1 MKALLQDLFKG
12 KRLSFKEAKQ
22 ALLDIGKG
30 NSNNSI
36 ISSFLT
42 VFMMRNISLQEL
54 EGFKEALLELCIKID
69 LSEYNAIDLCGTGGD
84 GLKTLNI
91 STTVAILLSS
101 VGIPIAKHGNRAA
114 SSLSGSSDIISEL
127 KIPNEKNSKKIIKRI
142 SNDKFVYLNAP
153 FFYPN
158 LSRVGE
164 VRKKIGIKTIFNY
177 MGPTLNP
184 LGAKFQILGTID
196 KGSAEIMS
204 KILSKIKNKKF
215 TIFFSEDG
223 LDEISI
229 FAPTNFYFKKEKS
242 ITKRKISHM
251 VYKKYLTSK
260 LNFKDIKGGLP
271 SYNANRLNELKK
283 MLQNAGLKF
292 VASYSGGNLIFKEI
306 LDDELDKIKKSILIA
321 KELGAEHFVIGGG
334 AKRFNGTNEDDYNR
348 LGESLNKIDSLCKK
362 NELQGH
368 YHPHL
373 STIVEG
379 ADEVKKIFELT
390 SINFCPDTAHL
401 FAAGA
406 DPNKLILE
414 LKDKISYIHLKGFQK
429 NPFKFTPLDEGDLDN
444 GKIIETLKKIN
455 FNGWITNELDSW
467 ADPFEGALR
476 NYKFV
481 EKYYKKN

>member
-1 MKALLQDLFKG
+1 MKYNIGDTVTKKNIKYVIKYLFHTDNITHQAIIIHQLNKLINDSDILLSLRNYIFK
-12 KRLSFKEAKQ
+12 
-22 ALLDIGKG
+22 
-30 NSNNSI
+30 NSNKIKQYPNS
-36 ISSFLT
+36 LDT
-42 VFMMRNISLQEL
+42 
-54 EGFKEALLELCIKID
+54 
-69 LSEYNAIDLCGTGGD
+69 CGTGGD

-127 KIPNEKNSKKIIKRI
+127 KIPNEKNWKKIIKRL

-164 VRKKIGIKTIFNY
+164 VRKKMGIKTIFNY

-271 SYNANRLNELKK
+271 SYNANRLIELFQGKK
-283 MLQNAGLKF
+283 D
-292 VASYSGGNLIFKEI
+292 SYRDITIINSIYAMQTIKPDYQFDNCFEI
-306 LDDELDKIKKSILIA
+306 LSNSLDNSIAFNHLNKIKK
-321 KELGAEHFVIGGG
+321 
-334 AKRFNGTNEDDYNR
+334 
-348 LGESLNKIDSLCKK
+348 
-362 NELQGH
+362 
-368 YHPHL
+368 
-373 STIVEG
+373 
-379 ADEVKKIFELT
+379 
-390 SINFCPDTAHL
+390 
-401 FAAGA
+401 
-406 DPNKLILE
+406 
-414 LKDKISYIHLKGFQK
+414 
-429 NPFKFTPLDEGDLDN
+429 
-444 GKIIETLKKIN
+444 
-455 FNGWITNELDSW
+455 
-467 ADPFEGALR
+467 
-476 NYKFV
+476 
-481 EKYYKKN
+481 

>member
-1 MKALLQDLFKG
+1 MKYNIGDTVTKKNIKYVIKYLFHTDNITHQAIIIHQLNKLINDSDILLSLRNYIFK
-12 KRLSFKEAKQ
+12 
-22 ALLDIGKG
+22 
-30 NSNNSI
+30 NSNKIKQYPNS
-36 ISSFLT
+36 LDT
-42 VFMMRNISLQEL
+42 
-54 EGFKEALLELCIKID
+54 
-69 LSEYNAIDLCGTGGD
+69 CGTGGD

-142 SNDKFVYLNAP
+142 LSDKFVYLNAP

-229 FAPTNFYFKKEKS
+229 FAPTNFYFKKEES

-271 SYNANRLNELKK
+271 SYNANRLIELFQGKK
-283 MLQNAGLKF
+283 D
-292 VASYSGGNLIFKEI
+292 SYRDITIINSIYAMQTIKPDYQFDNCFEI
-306 LDDELDKIKKSILIA
+306 LSNSLDNSIALNHLNKIKK
-321 KELGAEHFVIGGG
+321 
-334 AKRFNGTNEDDYNR
+334 
-348 LGESLNKIDSLCKK
+348 
-362 NELQGH
+362 
-368 YHPHL
+368 
-373 STIVEG
+373 
-379 ADEVKKIFELT
+379 
-390 SINFCPDTAHL
+390 
-401 FAAGA
+401 
-406 DPNKLILE
+406 
-414 LKDKISYIHLKGFQK
+414 
-429 NPFKFTPLDEGDLDN
+429 
-444 GKIIETLKKIN
+444 
-455 FNGWITNELDSW
+455 
-467 ADPFEGALR
+467 
-476 NYKFV
+476 
-481 EKYYKKN
+481 

>member
-1 MKALLQDLFKG
+1 MKYNIGDTVTKKNIKYVIKYLFLTDNITHQAIIIHQLNKLINDSDILLSLRDYIIK
-12 KRLSFKEAKQ
+12 
-22 ALLDIGKG
+22 
-30 NSNNSI
+30 NSNKIKQYPNS
-36 ISSFLT
+36 LDT
-42 VFMMRNISLQEL
+42 
-54 EGFKEALLELCIKID
+54 
-69 LSEYNAIDLCGTGGD
+69 CGTGGD

-271 SYNANRLNELKK
+271 SYNANRLIELFQGKK
-283 MLQNAGLKF
+283 D
-292 VASYSGGNLIFKEI
+292 SYRDITIINSIYAMQTIKPDYQFDNCFEI
-306 LDDELDKIKKSILIA
+306 LSNSLDNSIALNHLNKIKK
-321 KELGAEHFVIGGG
+321 
-334 AKRFNGTNEDDYNR
+334 
-348 LGESLNKIDSLCKK
+348 
-362 NELQGH
+362 
-368 YHPHL
+368 
-373 STIVEG
+373 
-379 ADEVKKIFELT
+379 
-390 SINFCPDTAHL
+390 
-401 FAAGA
+401 
-406 DPNKLILE
+406 
-414 LKDKISYIHLKGFQK
+414 
-429 NPFKFTPLDEGDLDN
+429 
-444 GKIIETLKKIN
+444 
-455 FNGWITNELDSW
+455 
-467 ADPFEGALR
+467 
-476 NYKFV
+476 
-481 EKYYKKN
+481 

>member
-1 MKALLQDLFKG
+1 MKYNIGDTVTKKNIKYVIKYLFLTNNITHQAIIIHQLNKLINDSDILLSLRNYIFK
-12 KRLSFKEAKQ
+12 
-22 ALLDIGKG
+22 
-30 NSNNSI
+30 NSNKIKQYPNS
-36 ISSFLT
+36 LDT
-42 VFMMRNISLQEL
+42 
-54 EGFKEALLELCIKID
+54 
-69 LSEYNAIDLCGTGGD
+69 CGTGGD

-271 SYNANRLNELKK
+271 SYNANRLIELFQGKK
-283 MLQNAGLKF
+283 D
-292 VASYSGGNLIFKEI
+292 SYRDITIINSIYAMQTIKPDYQFDNCFEI
-306 LDDELDKIKKSILIA
+306 LSNSLDNSIALNHLNKIKK
-321 KELGAEHFVIGGG
+321 
-334 AKRFNGTNEDDYNR
+334 
-348 LGESLNKIDSLCKK
+348 
-362 NELQGH
+362 
-368 YHPHL
+368 
-373 STIVEG
+373 
-379 ADEVKKIFELT
+379 
-390 SINFCPDTAHL
+390 
-401 FAAGA
+401 
-406 DPNKLILE
+406 
-414 LKDKISYIHLKGFQK
+414 
-429 NPFKFTPLDEGDLDN
+429 
-444 GKIIETLKKIN
+444 
-455 FNGWITNELDSW
+455 
-467 ADPFEGALR
+467 
-476 NYKFV
+476 
-481 EKYYKKN
+481 

>member
-1 MKALLQDLFKG
+1 MKYNIGDTVTKKNIKYVIKYLFHTDNITHQAIIIHQLNKLINDSDILLSLRNYIFK
-12 KRLSFKEAKQ
+12 
-22 ALLDIGKG
+22 
-30 NSNNSI
+30 NSNKIKQYPNS
-36 ISSFLT
+36 LDT
-42 VFMMRNISLQEL
+42 
-54 EGFKEALLELCIKID
+54 
-69 LSEYNAIDLCGTGGD
+69 CGTGGD

-127 KIPNEKNSKKIIKRI
+127 KIPNEMNSKKIIKRI
-142 SNDKFVYLNAP
+142 SSDKFVYLNAP

-184 LGAKFQILGTID
+184 LGAKFQILGTIN

-271 SYNANRLNELKK
+271 SYNANRLIELFQGKK
-283 MLQNAGLKF
+283 D
-292 VASYSGGNLIFKEI
+292 SYRDITIINSIYAMQTIKPDYQFDHCFEI
-306 LDDELDKIKKSILIA
+306 LSNSLDNSLALNHLNKIKK
-321 KELGAEHFVIGGG
+321 
-334 AKRFNGTNEDDYNR
+334 
-348 LGESLNKIDSLCKK
+348 
-362 NELQGH
+362 
-368 YHPHL
+368 
-373 STIVEG
+373 
-379 ADEVKKIFELT
+379 
-390 SINFCPDTAHL
+390 
-401 FAAGA
+401 
-406 DPNKLILE
+406 
-414 LKDKISYIHLKGFQK
+414 
-429 NPFKFTPLDEGDLDN
+429 
-444 GKIIETLKKIN
+444 
-455 FNGWITNELDSW
+455 
-467 ADPFEGALR
+467 
-476 NYKFV
+476 
-481 EKYYKKN
+481 

>member
-1 MKALLQDLFKG
+1 MKYNIGDTVTKKNIKYVIKYLFHTDNITHQAIIIHQLNKLINDSDILLSLRNYIFK
-12 KRLSFKEAKQ
+12 
-22 ALLDIGKG
+22 
-30 NSNNSI
+30 NSNKIKQYPNS
-36 ISSFLT
+36 LDT
-42 VFMMRNISLQEL
+42 
-54 EGFKEALLELCIKID
+54 
-69 LSEYNAIDLCGTGGD
+69 CGTGGD

-127 KIPNEKNSKKIIKRI
+127 KIPNEKNSKNIIKRI

-271 SYNANRLNELKK
+271 SYNANRLIELFQGKK
-283 MLQNAGLKF
+283 DSYRDITIINSIYAMQTIKPDYKF
-292 VASYSGGNLIFKEI
+292 DNCFEI
-306 LDDELDKIKKSILIA
+306 LSNSLDNSIALNHLNKIKK
-321 KELGAEHFVIGGG
+321 
-334 AKRFNGTNEDDYNR
+334 
-348 LGESLNKIDSLCKK
+348 
-362 NELQGH
+362 
-368 YHPHL
+368 
-373 STIVEG
+373 
-379 ADEVKKIFELT
+379 
-390 SINFCPDTAHL
+390 
-401 FAAGA
+401 
-406 DPNKLILE
+406 
-414 LKDKISYIHLKGFQK
+414 
-429 NPFKFTPLDEGDLDN
+429 
-444 GKIIETLKKIN
+444 
-455 FNGWITNELDSW
+455 
-467 ADPFEGALR
+467 
-476 NYKFV
+476 
-481 EKYYKKN
+481 

>member
-1 MKALLQDLFKG
+1 MKYNIGDTVTKKNIKYVIKYLFLTDNITHQAIIIHQLNKLINDSDILLSLRNYIFK
-12 KRLSFKEAKQ
+12 
-22 ALLDIGKG
+22 
-30 NSNNSI
+30 NSNKIKQYPNS
-36 ISSFLT
+36 LDT
-42 VFMMRNISLQEL
+42 
-54 EGFKEALLELCIKID
+54 
-69 LSEYNAIDLCGTGGD
+69 CGTGGD

-127 KIPNEKNSKKIIKRI
+127 KIPNERHSKKIIKRI

-271 SYNANRLNELKK
+271 SYNANRLIELFQGKK
-283 MLQNAGLKF
+283 D
-292 VASYSGGNLIFKEI
+292 SYRDITIINSIYAMQTIKPDYQFDNCFEI
-306 LDDELDKIKKSILIA
+306 LSNSLDNSIAFNHLNKIKK
-321 KELGAEHFVIGGG
+321 
-334 AKRFNGTNEDDYNR
+334 
-348 LGESLNKIDSLCKK
+348 
-362 NELQGH
+362 
-368 YHPHL
+368 
-373 STIVEG
+373 
-379 ADEVKKIFELT
+379 
-390 SINFCPDTAHL
+390 
-401 FAAGA
+401 
-406 DPNKLILE
+406 
-414 LKDKISYIHLKGFQK
+414 
-429 NPFKFTPLDEGDLDN
+429 
-444 GKIIETLKKIN
+444 
-455 FNGWITNELDSW
+455 
-467 ADPFEGALR
+467 
-476 NYKFV
+476 
-481 EKYYKKN
+481 

>member
-1 MKALLQDLFKG
+1 MKYNIGDTVTKKNIKYVIKYLFRTDNITHQAIIIHQLNKLINDSDILLSLRNYIFK
-12 KRLSFKEAKQ
+12 
-22 ALLDIGKG
+22 
-30 NSNNSI
+30 NSNKIKQYPNS
-36 ISSFLT
+36 LDT
-42 VFMMRNISLQEL
+42 
-54 EGFKEALLELCIKID
+54 
-69 LSEYNAIDLCGTGGD
+69 CGTGGD

-127 KIPNEKNSKKIIKRI
+127 KIPNERHSKKIIKRI

-184 LGAKFQILGTID
+184 LGAKFQFLGTID

-242 ITKRKISHM
+242 ITKRKISHIT
-251 VYKKYLTSK
+251 YKKYLSSK

-271 SYNANRLNELKK
+271 SYNANRLIELFQGKK
-283 MLQNAGLKF
+283 D
-292 VASYSGGNLIFKEI
+292 SYRDITIINSIYAMQTIKPDYQFDNCFEI
-306 LDDELDKIKKSILIA
+306 LSNSLDNSIALNHLNKIKK
-321 KELGAEHFVIGGG
+321 
-334 AKRFNGTNEDDYNR
+334 
-348 LGESLNKIDSLCKK
+348 
-362 NELQGH
+362 
-368 YHPHL
+368 
-373 STIVEG
+373 
-379 ADEVKKIFELT
+379 
-390 SINFCPDTAHL
+390 
-401 FAAGA
+401 
-406 DPNKLILE
+406 
-414 LKDKISYIHLKGFQK
+414 
-429 NPFKFTPLDEGDLDN
+429 
-444 GKIIETLKKIN
+444 
-455 FNGWITNELDSW
+455 
-467 ADPFEGALR
+467 
-476 NYKFV
+476 
-481 EKYYKKN
+481 

>member
-1 MKALLQDLFKG
+1 MKFNIGDKVTKKNVKYVIKYLFQTDNITHQAIIIHQLNNLINDSDILLSLRDYIFK
-12 KRLSFKEAKQ
+12 
-22 ALLDIGKG
+22 
-30 NSNNSI
+30 NSNKIKQYPNS
-36 ISSFLT
+36 LDT
-42 VFMMRNISLQEL
+42 
-54 EGFKEALLELCIKID
+54 
-69 LSEYNAIDLCGTGGD
+69 CGTGGD

-127 KIPNEKNSKKIIKRI
+127 KIPNERHSKKIIKRI

-271 SYNANRLNELKK
+271 SYNANRLIELFQGKK
-283 MLQNAGLKF
+283 D
-292 VASYSGGNLIFKEI
+292 SYRDITIINSIYAMQTIKPDYQFDNCFEI
-306 LDDELDKIKKSILIA
+306 LSNSLDNSIAFNHLNEIKK
-321 KELGAEHFVIGGG
+321 
-334 AKRFNGTNEDDYNR
+334 
-348 LGESLNKIDSLCKK
+348 
-362 NELQGH
+362 
-368 YHPHL
+368 
-373 STIVEG
+373 
-379 ADEVKKIFELT
+379 
-390 SINFCPDTAHL
+390 
-401 FAAGA
+401 
-406 DPNKLILE
+406 
-414 LKDKISYIHLKGFQK
+414 
-429 NPFKFTPLDEGDLDN
+429 
-444 GKIIETLKKIN
+444 
-455 FNGWITNELDSW
+455 
-467 ADPFEGALR
+467 
-476 NYKFV
+476 
-481 EKYYKKN
+481 

>member
-1 MKALLQDLFKG
+1 MKYNIGDTVTKKNIKYVIKYLFRTDNITHQAIIIHQLNKLINDSDILLSLRNYIFK
-12 KRLSFKEAKQ
+12 
-22 ALLDIGKG
+22 
-30 NSNNSI
+30 NSNKIKQYPNS
-36 ISSFLT
+36 LDT
-42 VFMMRNISLQEL
+42 
-54 EGFKEALLELCIKID
+54 
-69 LSEYNAIDLCGTGGD
+69 CGTGGD

-242 ITKRKISHM
+242 ITKRKISHIT
-251 VYKKYLTSK
+251 YKKYLSSK

-271 SYNANRLNELKK
+271 SYNAKRLIELFQGKK
-283 MLQNAGLKF
+283 D
-292 VASYSGGNLIFKEI
+292 SYRDITIINSIYAMQTIKPDYQFDDCFEI
-306 LDDELDKIKKSILIA
+306 LSNSLDNSIAFNHLNKIKK
-321 KELGAEHFVIGGG
+321 
-334 AKRFNGTNEDDYNR
+334 
-348 LGESLNKIDSLCKK
+348 
-362 NELQGH
+362 
-368 YHPHL
+368 
-373 STIVEG
+373 
-379 ADEVKKIFELT
+379 
-390 SINFCPDTAHL
+390 
-401 FAAGA
+401 
-406 DPNKLILE
+406 
-414 LKDKISYIHLKGFQK
+414 
-429 NPFKFTPLDEGDLDN
+429 
-444 GKIIETLKKIN
+444 
-455 FNGWITNELDSW
+455 
-467 ADPFEGALR
+467 
-476 NYKFV
+476 
-481 EKYYKKN
+481 

>member
-1 MKALLQDLFKG
+1 MKYNIGDTVTKKNIKYVIKYLFRTDNITHQAIIIHQLNKLINDSDILLSLRNYIFK
-12 KRLSFKEAKQ
+12 
-22 ALLDIGKG
+22 
-30 NSNNSI
+30 NSNKIKQYPNS
-36 ISSFLT
+36 LDT
-42 VFMMRNISLQEL
+42 
-54 EGFKEALLELCIKID
+54 
-69 LSEYNAIDLCGTGGD
+69 CGTGGD

-196 KGSAEIMS
+196 KGSAEVMS

-271 SYNANRLNELKK
+271 SYNANRLIELFQGKK
-283 MLQNAGLKF
+283 D
-292 VASYSGGNLIFKEI
+292 SYRDITIINSIYAMQTIKPDYQFDNCFEI
-306 LDDELDKIKKSILIA
+306 LSNSLDNSIAFNHLNKIKK
-321 KELGAEHFVIGGG
+321 
-334 AKRFNGTNEDDYNR
+334 
-348 LGESLNKIDSLCKK
+348 
-362 NELQGH
+362 
-368 YHPHL
+368 
-373 STIVEG
+373 
-379 ADEVKKIFELT
+379 
-390 SINFCPDTAHL
+390 
-401 FAAGA
+401 
-406 DPNKLILE
+406 
-414 LKDKISYIHLKGFQK
+414 
-429 NPFKFTPLDEGDLDN
+429 
-444 GKIIETLKKIN
+444 
-455 FNGWITNELDSW
+455 
-467 ADPFEGALR
+467 
-476 NYKFV
+476 
-481 EKYYKKN
+481 

>member
-1 MKALLQDLFKG
+1 MKYNIGDTVTKKNIKYVIKYLFNSDNVTHQAIIIHQLNKLINDSDILLSLRNYIFK
-12 KRLSFKEAKQ
+12 
-22 ALLDIGKG
+22 
-30 NSNNSI
+30 NSNKIKQYPNS
-36 ISSFLT
+36 LDT
-42 VFMMRNISLQEL
+42 
-54 EGFKEALLELCIKID
+54 
-69 LSEYNAIDLCGTGGD
+69 CGTGGD

-127 KIPNEKNSKKIIKRI
+127 KIPNERHSKKIIKRI

-196 KGSAEIMS
+196 KVSAEIMS

-251 VYKKYLTSK
+251 TYKKYLTSK

-271 SYNANRLNELKK
+271 SYNANRLIELFQGKK
-283 MLQNAGLKF
+283 D
-292 VASYSGGNLIFKEI
+292 SYRDITIINSIYAMQTIKPDYQFDNCFEI
-306 LDDELDKIKKSILIA
+306 LSNSLDNSIAFNHLNKIKK
-321 KELGAEHFVIGGG
+321 
-334 AKRFNGTNEDDYNR
+334 
-348 LGESLNKIDSLCKK
+348 
-362 NELQGH
+362 
-368 YHPHL
+368 
-373 STIVEG
+373 
-379 ADEVKKIFELT
+379 
-390 SINFCPDTAHL
+390 
-401 FAAGA
+401 
-406 DPNKLILE
+406 
-414 LKDKISYIHLKGFQK
+414 
-429 NPFKFTPLDEGDLDN
+429 
-444 GKIIETLKKIN
+444 
-455 FNGWITNELDSW
+455 
-467 ADPFEGALR
+467 
-476 NYKFV
+476 
-481 EKYYKKN
+481 

>member
-1 MKALLQDLFKG
+1 MKYNIGDTVTKKNIKYVIKYLFGTDNITHQAIIIHQLNKLINDSDILLSLRNYIFK
-12 KRLSFKEAKQ
+12 
-22 ALLDIGKG
+22 
-30 NSNNSI
+30 NSNKIKQYPNS
-36 ISSFLT
+36 LDT
-42 VFMMRNISLQEL
+42 
-54 EGFKEALLELCIKID
+54 
-69 LSEYNAIDLCGTGGD
+69 CGTGGD

-127 KIPNEKNSKKIIKRI
+127 KIPNEKNSNKIIKRI

-153 FFYPN
+153 FFFPN

-271 SYNANRLNELKK
+271 SYNANRLIELFQGKK
-283 MLQNAGLKF
+283 D
-292 VASYSGGNLIFKEI
+292 SYRDITIINSIYAMQTIKPDYQFDNCFEI
-306 LDDELDKIKKSILIA
+306 LSNSLDNSIALNHLNKIKK
-321 KELGAEHFVIGGG
+321 
-334 AKRFNGTNEDDYNR
+334 
-348 LGESLNKIDSLCKK
+348 
-362 NELQGH
+362 
-368 YHPHL
+368 
-373 STIVEG
+373 
-379 ADEVKKIFELT
+379 
-390 SINFCPDTAHL
+390 
-401 FAAGA
+401 
-406 DPNKLILE
+406 
-414 LKDKISYIHLKGFQK
+414 
-429 NPFKFTPLDEGDLDN
+429 
-444 GKIIETLKKIN
+444 
-455 FNGWITNELDSW
+455 
-467 ADPFEGALR
+467 
-476 NYKFV
+476 
-481 EKYYKKN
+481 

>member
-1 MKALLQDLFKG
+1 MKYNIGDTVTKKNIKYVIKYLFHTDNITHQAIIIHQLNKLINDSDILLSLRDYIFK
-12 KRLSFKEAKQ
+12 
-22 ALLDIGKG
+22 
-30 NSNNSI
+30 NSNKIKQYPNS
-36 ISSFLT
+36 LDT
-42 VFMMRNISLQEL
+42 
-54 EGFKEALLELCIKID
+54 
-69 LSEYNAIDLCGTGGD
+69 CGTGGD

-127 KIPNEKNSKKIIKRI
+127 KIPNERHSKKIIKRI

-204 KILSKIKNKKF
+204 KTLSKIKNKKF

-242 ITKRKISHM
+242 IIKRKISHM

-271 SYNANRLNELKK
+271 SYNANRLIELFQGKK
-283 MLQNAGLKF
+283 D
-292 VASYSGGNLIFKEI
+292 SYRDITIINSIYAMQTIKPHYNFDSCFEI
-306 LDDELDKIKKSILIA
+306 LSNSLDNSIAFNHLNKIKK
-321 KELGAEHFVIGGG
+321 
-334 AKRFNGTNEDDYNR
+334 
-348 LGESLNKIDSLCKK
+348 
-362 NELQGH
+362 
-368 YHPHL
+368 
-373 STIVEG
+373 
-379 ADEVKKIFELT
+379 
-390 SINFCPDTAHL
+390 
-401 FAAGA
+401 
-406 DPNKLILE
+406 
-414 LKDKISYIHLKGFQK
+414 
-429 NPFKFTPLDEGDLDN
+429 
-444 GKIIETLKKIN
+444 
-455 FNGWITNELDSW
+455 
-467 ADPFEGALR
+467 
-476 NYKFV
+476 
-481 EKYYKKN
+481 

>member
-1 MKALLQDLFKG
+1 MKYNIGDTVTKKNIKYVIKYLFLTDNITHQAIIIHQLNKLINDSDILLSLRDYIFK
-12 KRLSFKEAKQ
+12 
-22 ALLDIGKG
+22 
-30 NSNNSI
+30 NSNKIKLYPNS
-36 ISSFLT
+36 LDT
-42 VFMMRNISLQEL
+42 
-54 EGFKEALLELCIKID
+54 
-69 LSEYNAIDLCGTGGD
+69 CGTGGD

-251 VYKKYLTSK
+251 AYKKYLTSK

-271 SYNANRLNELKK
+271 SYNANRLIELFQGKK
-283 MLQNAGLKF
+283 D
-292 VASYSGGNLIFKEI
+292 SYRDITIINSIYAMQTIKPDYQFDNCFEI
-306 LDDELDKIKKSILIA
+306 LSNSLDNSIALNHLNKIKK
-321 KELGAEHFVIGGG
+321 
-334 AKRFNGTNEDDYNR
+334 
-348 LGESLNKIDSLCKK
+348 
-362 NELQGH
+362 
-368 YHPHL
+368 
-373 STIVEG
+373 
-379 ADEVKKIFELT
+379 
-390 SINFCPDTAHL
+390 
-401 FAAGA
+401 
-406 DPNKLILE
+406 
-414 LKDKISYIHLKGFQK
+414 
-429 NPFKFTPLDEGDLDN
+429 
-444 GKIIETLKKIN
+444 
-455 FNGWITNELDSW
+455 
-467 ADPFEGALR
+467 
-476 NYKFV
+476 
-481 EKYYKKN
+481 

>member
-1 MKALLQDLFKG
+1 MKFNIGDKVTKKNVKYVFKYLFQTDNITHQAIIIHQLNNLINDSYILLSLRDYIFK
-12 KRLSFKEAKQ
+12 
-22 ALLDIGKG
+22 
-30 NSNNSI
+30 NSNKIKQYPNS
-36 ISSFLT
+36 LDT
-42 VFMMRNISLQEL
+42 
-54 EGFKEALLELCIKID
+54 
-69 LSEYNAIDLCGTGGD
+69 CGTGGD

-127 KIPNEKNSKKIIKRI
+127 KIPNERHSKKIIKRI

-229 FAPTNFYFKKEKS
+229 FAPTNFYFKKEES

-271 SYNANRLNELKK
+271 SYNANRLIELFQGKK
-283 MLQNAGLKF
+283 D
-292 VASYSGGNLIFKEI
+292 SYRDITIINSIYAMQTIKPDYQFDNCFEI
-306 LDDELDKIKKSILIA
+306 LSNSLDNSIAFNHLNKIKK
-321 KELGAEHFVIGGG
+321 
-334 AKRFNGTNEDDYNR
+334 
-348 LGESLNKIDSLCKK
+348 
-362 NELQGH
+362 
-368 YHPHL
+368 
-373 STIVEG
+373 
-379 ADEVKKIFELT
+379 
-390 SINFCPDTAHL
+390 
-401 FAAGA
+401 
-406 DPNKLILE
+406 
-414 LKDKISYIHLKGFQK
+414 
-429 NPFKFTPLDEGDLDN
+429 
-444 GKIIETLKKIN
+444 
-455 FNGWITNELDSW
+455 
-467 ADPFEGALR
+467 
-476 NYKFV
+476 
-481 EKYYKKN
+481 

>member
-1 MKALLQDLFKG
+1 MKYNIGDTVTKKNIKYVIKYLFRTDNITHQAIIIHQLNKLINDSDILLSLRNYIFK
-12 KRLSFKEAKQ
+12 
-22 ALLDIGKG
+22 
-30 NSNNSI
+30 NSNKIKQYPNS
-36 ISSFLT
+36 LDT
-42 VFMMRNISLQEL
+42 
-54 EGFKEALLELCIKID
+54 
-69 LSEYNAIDLCGTGGD
+69 CGTGGD

-127 KIPNEKNSKKIIKRI
+127 KIPNEKNSKKIITRI

-196 KGSAEIMS
+196 KGSAEVMS

-271 SYNANRLNELKK
+271 SYNANRLIELFQGKK
-283 MLQNAGLKF
+283 D
-292 VASYSGGNLIFKEI
+292 SYRDITIINSIYAMQTIKPDYQFDNCFEI
-306 LDDELDKIKKSILIA
+306 LSNSLDNSIAFNHLNKIKK
-321 KELGAEHFVIGGG
+321 
-334 AKRFNGTNEDDYNR
+334 
-348 LGESLNKIDSLCKK
+348 
-362 NELQGH
+362 
-368 YHPHL
+368 
-373 STIVEG
+373 
-379 ADEVKKIFELT
+379 
-390 SINFCPDTAHL
+390 
-401 FAAGA
+401 
-406 DPNKLILE
+406 
-414 LKDKISYIHLKGFQK
+414 
-429 NPFKFTPLDEGDLDN
+429 
-444 GKIIETLKKIN
+444 
-455 FNGWITNELDSW
+455 
-467 ADPFEGALR
+467 
-476 NYKFV
+476 
-481 EKYYKKN
+481 

>member
-1 MKALLQDLFKG
+1 MKFNIGDKVTKKNVKYVIKYLFQTNNITHQAIIIHQLNNLINDSDILLSLRDYIFK
-12 KRLSFKEAKQ
+12 
-22 ALLDIGKG
+22 
-30 NSNNSI
+30 NSNKIKQYPNS
-36 ISSFLT
+36 LDT
-42 VFMMRNISLQEL
+42 
-54 EGFKEALLELCIKID
+54 
-69 LSEYNAIDLCGTGGD
+69 CGTGGD

-271 SYNANRLNELKK
+271 SYNANRLIELFQGKK
-283 MLQNAGLKF
+283 D
-292 VASYSGGNLIFKEI
+292 SYRDITIINSIYAMQTIKPDYQFDNCFEI
-306 LDDELDKIKKSILIA
+306 LSNSLDNSIALNHLNKIKK
-321 KELGAEHFVIGGG
+321 
-334 AKRFNGTNEDDYNR
+334 
-348 LGESLNKIDSLCKK
+348 
-362 NELQGH
+362 
-368 YHPHL
+368 
-373 STIVEG
+373 
-379 ADEVKKIFELT
+379 
-390 SINFCPDTAHL
+390 
-401 FAAGA
+401 
-406 DPNKLILE
+406 
-414 LKDKISYIHLKGFQK
+414 
-429 NPFKFTPLDEGDLDN
+429 
-444 GKIIETLKKIN
+444 
-455 FNGWITNELDSW
+455 
-467 ADPFEGALR
+467 
-476 NYKFV
+476 
-481 EKYYKKN
+481 

>member
-1 MKALLQDLFKG
+1 MKYNIGDTVTKKNIKYVIKYLFRTDNITHQAIIIHQLNKLINDSDILLSLRNYIFK
-12 KRLSFKEAKQ
+12 
-22 ALLDIGKG
+22 
-30 NSNNSI
+30 NSNKIKQYPNS
-36 ISSFLT
+36 LDT
-42 VFMMRNISLQEL
+42 
-54 EGFKEALLELCIKID
+54 
-69 LSEYNAIDLCGTGGD
+69 CGTGGD

-184 LGAKFQILGTID
+184 LGAKFQFLGTID

-242 ITKRKISHM
+242 ITKRKISHIT
-251 VYKKYLTSK
+251 YKKYLSSK

-271 SYNANRLNELKK
+271 SYNAKRLIELFQGKK
-283 MLQNAGLKF
+283 D
-292 VASYSGGNLIFKEI
+292 SYRDITIINSIYAMQTIKPDYQFDNCFEI
-306 LDDELDKIKKSILIA
+306 LSNSLDNSIAFNHLNKIKK
-321 KELGAEHFVIGGG
+321 
-334 AKRFNGTNEDDYNR
+334 
-348 LGESLNKIDSLCKK
+348 
-362 NELQGH
+362 
-368 YHPHL
+368 
-373 STIVEG
+373 
-379 ADEVKKIFELT
+379 
-390 SINFCPDTAHL
+390 
-401 FAAGA
+401 
-406 DPNKLILE
+406 
-414 LKDKISYIHLKGFQK
+414 
-429 NPFKFTPLDEGDLDN
+429 
-444 GKIIETLKKIN
+444 
-455 FNGWITNELDSW
+455 
-467 ADPFEGALR
+467 
-476 NYKFV
+476 
-481 EKYYKKN
+481 

>member
-1 MKALLQDLFKG
+1 MKYNIGDTVTKKNIKYVIKYLFHTDNITHQAIIIHQLNKLINDSDILLSLRDYIFK
-12 KRLSFKEAKQ
+12 
-22 ALLDIGKG
+22 
-30 NSNNSI
+30 NSNKIKQYPNS
-36 ISSFLT
+36 LDT
-42 VFMMRNISLQEL
+42 
-54 EGFKEALLELCIKID
+54 
-69 LSEYNAIDLCGTGGD
+69 CGTGGD

-127 KIPNEKNSKKIIKRI
+127 KIPNEKYSKKIIKRI

-271 SYNANRLNELKK
+271 SYNANRLIELFQGKK
-283 MLQNAGLKF
+283 D
-292 VASYSGGNLIFKEI
+292 SYRDITIINSIYAMQTIKPDYQFDNCFEILSNSLDNLIAFNH
-306 LDDELDKIKKSILIA
+306 LNKIKK
-321 KELGAEHFVIGGG
+321 
-334 AKRFNGTNEDDYNR
+334 
-348 LGESLNKIDSLCKK
+348 
-362 NELQGH
+362 
-368 YHPHL
+368 
-373 STIVEG
+373 
-379 ADEVKKIFELT
+379 
-390 SINFCPDTAHL
+390 
-401 FAAGA
+401 
-406 DPNKLILE
+406 
-414 LKDKISYIHLKGFQK
+414 
-429 NPFKFTPLDEGDLDN
+429 
-444 GKIIETLKKIN
+444 
-455 FNGWITNELDSW
+455 
-467 ADPFEGALR
+467 
-476 NYKFV
+476 
-481 EKYYKKN
+481 

>member
-1 MKALLQDLFKG
+1 MKYNIGDTVTKKNIKYVIKYLFRTDNITHQAIIIHQLNKLINDSDILISL
-12 KRLSFKEAKQ
+12 RNYIFK
-22 ALLDIGKG
+22 
-30 NSNNSI
+30 NSNKIKQYPNS
-36 ISSFLT
+36 LDT
-42 VFMMRNISLQEL
+42 
-54 EGFKEALLELCIKID
+54 
-69 LSEYNAIDLCGTGGD
+69 CGTGGD

-271 SYNANRLNELKK
+271 SYNANRLIELFQGKK
-283 MLQNAGLKF
+283 D
-292 VASYSGGNLIFKEI
+292 SYRDITIINSIYAMQTIKPDYQFDNCFEI
-306 LDDELDKIKKSILIA
+306 LSNSLDNSIAFNHLNKIKK
-321 KELGAEHFVIGGG
+321 
-334 AKRFNGTNEDDYNR
+334 
-348 LGESLNKIDSLCKK
+348 
-362 NELQGH
+362 
-368 YHPHL
+368 
-373 STIVEG
+373 
-379 ADEVKKIFELT
+379 
-390 SINFCPDTAHL
+390 
-401 FAAGA
+401 
-406 DPNKLILE
+406 
-414 LKDKISYIHLKGFQK
+414 
-429 NPFKFTPLDEGDLDN
+429 
-444 GKIIETLKKIN
+444 
-455 FNGWITNELDSW
+455 
-467 ADPFEGALR
+467 
-476 NYKFV
+476 
-481 EKYYKKN
+481 

>member
-1 MKALLQDLFKG
+1 MKYNIGDTVTKKNIKYVIKYLFHTDNITHQAIIIHQLNKLINDSDILLSLRNYIFK
-12 KRLSFKEAKQ
+12 
-22 ALLDIGKG
+22 
-30 NSNNSI
+30 NSNKIKQYPNS
-36 ISSFLT
+36 LDT
-42 VFMMRNISLQEL
+42 
-54 EGFKEALLELCIKID
+54 
-69 LSEYNAIDLCGTGGD
+69 CGTGGD

-142 SNDKFVYLNAP
+142 LSDKFVYLNAP

-271 SYNANRLNELKK
+271 SYNANRLIELFQGKK
-283 MLQNAGLKF
+283 D
-292 VASYSGGNLIFKEI
+292 SYRDITIINSIYAMQTIKPDYQFDNCFEI
-306 LDDELDKIKKSILIA
+306 LSNSLDNSIALNHLNKIKK
-321 KELGAEHFVIGGG
+321 
-334 AKRFNGTNEDDYNR
+334 
-348 LGESLNKIDSLCKK
+348 
-362 NELQGH
+362 
-368 YHPHL
+368 
-373 STIVEG
+373 
-379 ADEVKKIFELT
+379 
-390 SINFCPDTAHL
+390 
-401 FAAGA
+401 
-406 DPNKLILE
+406 
-414 LKDKISYIHLKGFQK
+414 
-429 NPFKFTPLDEGDLDN
+429 
-444 GKIIETLKKIN
+444 
-455 FNGWITNELDSW
+455 
-467 ADPFEGALR
+467 
-476 NYKFV
+476 
-481 EKYYKKN
+481 

>member
-1 MKALLQDLFKG
+1 MKYNIGDTVTKKNIKYVIKYLFHTDNITHQAIIIHQLNKLINDSDILLSLRDYIIK
-12 KRLSFKEAKQ
+12 
-22 ALLDIGKG
+22 
-30 NSNNSI
+30 NSNKIKQYPNS
-36 ISSFLT
+36 LDT
-42 VFMMRNISLQEL
+42 
-54 EGFKEALLELCIKID
+54 
-69 LSEYNAIDLCGTGGD
+69 CGTGGD

-127 KIPNEKNSKKIIKRI
+127 KIPNERNSEKILKRI

-271 SYNANRLNELKK
+271 SYNANRLIELFQGKK
-283 MLQNAGLKF
+283 D
-292 VASYSGGNLIFKEI
+292 SYRDITIINSIYAMQTIKPDYQFDNCFEI
-306 LDDELDKIKKSILIA
+306 LSNSLDNSIALNHLNKIKK
-321 KELGAEHFVIGGG
+321 
-334 AKRFNGTNEDDYNR
+334 
-348 LGESLNKIDSLCKK
+348 
-362 NELQGH
+362 
-368 YHPHL
+368 
-373 STIVEG
+373 
-379 ADEVKKIFELT
+379 
-390 SINFCPDTAHL
+390 
-401 FAAGA
+401 
-406 DPNKLILE
+406 
-414 LKDKISYIHLKGFQK
+414 
-429 NPFKFTPLDEGDLDN
+429 
-444 GKIIETLKKIN
+444 
-455 FNGWITNELDSW
+455 
-467 ADPFEGALR
+467 
-476 NYKFV
+476 
-481 EKYYKKN
+481 

>member
-1 MKALLQDLFKG
+1 MKYNIGDTVTKKNIKYVIKYLFLTDNITHQAIIIHQLNKLINDSDILLSLRNYIFK
-12 KRLSFKEAKQ
+12 
-22 ALLDIGKG
+22 
-30 NSNNSI
+30 NSNKIKQYPNS
-36 ISSFLT
+36 LDT
-42 VFMMRNISLQEL
+42 
-54 EGFKEALLELCIKID
+54 
-69 LSEYNAIDLCGTGGD
+69 CGTGGD

-271 SYNANRLNELKK
+271 SYNANRLIELFQGKK
-283 MLQNAGLKF
+283 D
-292 VASYSGGNLIFKEI
+292 SYRDITIINSIYAMQTIKPDYQFDNCFEI
-306 LDDELDKIKKSILIA
+306 LSNSLDNSIALNHLNKIKK
-321 KELGAEHFVIGGG
+321 
-334 AKRFNGTNEDDYNR
+334 
-348 LGESLNKIDSLCKK
+348 
-362 NELQGH
+362 
-368 YHPHL
+368 
-373 STIVEG
+373 
-379 ADEVKKIFELT
+379 
-390 SINFCPDTAHL
+390 
-401 FAAGA
+401 
-406 DPNKLILE
+406 
-414 LKDKISYIHLKGFQK
+414 
-429 NPFKFTPLDEGDLDN
+429 
-444 GKIIETLKKIN
+444 
-455 FNGWITNELDSW
+455 
-467 ADPFEGALR
+467 
-476 NYKFV
+476 
-481 EKYYKKN
+481 

>member
-1 MKALLQDLFKG
+1 MKYNIGDTVTKKNIKYVIKYLFLTDNITHQAIIIHQLNKLINDSDILLSLRNYIFK
-12 KRLSFKEAKQ
+12 
-22 ALLDIGKG
+22 
-30 NSNNSI
+30 NSNKIKQYPNS
-36 ISSFLT
+36 LDT
-42 VFMMRNISLQEL
+42 
-54 EGFKEALLELCIKID
+54 
-69 LSEYNAIDLCGTGGD
+69 CGTGGD

-91 STTVAILLSS
+91 STTIAILLSS

-184 LGAKFQILGTID
+184 LGAKFQLLGTMD

-271 SYNANRLNELKK
+271 SYNANRLIELFQGKK
-283 MLQNAGLKF
+283 D
-292 VASYSGGNLIFKEI
+292 SYRDITIINSIYAMQTIKPDYQFDNCFEI
-306 LDDELDKIKKSILIA
+306 LSNSLDNSIALNHLNEIKK
-321 KELGAEHFVIGGG
+321 
-334 AKRFNGTNEDDYNR
+334 
-348 LGESLNKIDSLCKK
+348 
-362 NELQGH
+362 
-368 YHPHL
+368 
-373 STIVEG
+373 
-379 ADEVKKIFELT
+379 
-390 SINFCPDTAHL
+390 
-401 FAAGA
+401 
-406 DPNKLILE
+406 
-414 LKDKISYIHLKGFQK
+414 
-429 NPFKFTPLDEGDLDN
+429 
-444 GKIIETLKKIN
+444 
-455 FNGWITNELDSW
+455 
-467 ADPFEGALR
+467 
-476 NYKFV
+476 
-481 EKYYKKN
+481 

>member
-1 MKALLQDLFKG
+1 MKYNVGDTVTKKNIKHVIKYLFHTDNITHQAIIIHQLNKLINDSDILLSLRNYIFK
-12 KRLSFKEAKQ
+12 
-22 ALLDIGKG
+22 
-30 NSNNSI
+30 NSNKIKQYPNS
-36 ISSFLT
+36 LDT
-42 VFMMRNISLQEL
+42 
-54 EGFKEALLELCIKID
+54 
-69 LSEYNAIDLCGTGGD
+69 CGTGGD

-251 VYKKYLTSK
+251 TYKKYLTSK

-271 SYNANRLNELKK
+271 SYNANRLIELFQGKK
-283 MLQNAGLKF
+283 D
-292 VASYSGGNLIFKEI
+292 SYRDITIINSIYAMQTIKPDYQFDNCFEI
-306 LDDELDKIKKSILIA
+306 LSNSLDNSIALNHLNKIKK
-321 KELGAEHFVIGGG
+321 
-334 AKRFNGTNEDDYNR
+334 
-348 LGESLNKIDSLCKK
+348 
-362 NELQGH
+362 
-368 YHPHL
+368 
-373 STIVEG
+373 
-379 ADEVKKIFELT
+379 
-390 SINFCPDTAHL
+390 
-401 FAAGA
+401 
-406 DPNKLILE
+406 
-414 LKDKISYIHLKGFQK
+414 
-429 NPFKFTPLDEGDLDN
+429 
-444 GKIIETLKKIN
+444 
-455 FNGWITNELDSW
+455 
-467 ADPFEGALR
+467 
-476 NYKFV
+476 
-481 EKYYKKN
+481 

>member
-1 MKALLQDLFKG
+1 MKYNIGDTVTKKNIKYVIKYLFNTDNITHQAIIIHQLNKLINDSDILLSLRDYIFK
-12 KRLSFKEAKQ
+12 
-22 ALLDIGKG
+22 
-30 NSNNSI
+30 NSNKIKQYPNS
-36 ISSFLT
+36 LDT
-42 VFMMRNISLQEL
+42 
-54 EGFKEALLELCIKID
+54 
-69 LSEYNAIDLCGTGGD
+69 CGTGGD

-127 KIPNEKNSKKIIKRI
+127 KIPNEKDSKKIIKRI

-196 KGSAEIMS
+196 KNSAEIMS

-251 VYKKYLTSK
+251 AYKKYLTSK

-271 SYNANRLNELKK
+271 SYNANRLIELFQGKK
-283 MLQNAGLKF
+283 D
-292 VASYSGGNLIFKEI
+292 SYRDITIINSIYAMQTIKPDYQFDNCFEI
-306 LDDELDKIKKSILIA
+306 LSNSLDNSIALNHLNKIKK
-321 KELGAEHFVIGGG
+321 
-334 AKRFNGTNEDDYNR
+334 
-348 LGESLNKIDSLCKK
+348 
-362 NELQGH
+362 
-368 YHPHL
+368 
-373 STIVEG
+373 
-379 ADEVKKIFELT
+379 
-390 SINFCPDTAHL
+390 
-401 FAAGA
+401 
-406 DPNKLILE
+406 
-414 LKDKISYIHLKGFQK
+414 
-429 NPFKFTPLDEGDLDN
+429 
-444 GKIIETLKKIN
+444 
-455 FNGWITNELDSW
+455 
-467 ADPFEGALR
+467 
-476 NYKFV
+476 
-481 EKYYKKN
+481 

>member
-1 MKALLQDLFKG
+1 MKFNIGDKVTKKNVKYVIKYLFQTDNITHQAIIIHQLNNLINDSDILLSLRDYIFK
-12 KRLSFKEAKQ
+12 
-22 ALLDIGKG
+22 
-30 NSNNSI
+30 NSNKIKQYPNS
-36 ISSFLT
+36 LDT
-42 VFMMRNISLQEL
+42 
-54 EGFKEALLELCIKID
+54 
-69 LSEYNAIDLCGTGGD
+69 CGTGGD

-242 ITKRKISHM
+242 ITKRKISHIT
-251 VYKKYLTSK
+251 YKKYLSSK

-271 SYNANRLNELKK
+271 SYNANRLIELFQGKK
-283 MLQNAGLKF
+283 D
-292 VASYSGGNLIFKEI
+292 SYRDITIINSIYAMQTIKPDYQFDNCFEI
-306 LDDELDKIKKSILIA
+306 LSNSLDNSIALNHLNKIKK
-321 KELGAEHFVIGGG
+321 
-334 AKRFNGTNEDDYNR
+334 
-348 LGESLNKIDSLCKK
+348 
-362 NELQGH
+362 
-368 YHPHL
+368 
-373 STIVEG
+373 
-379 ADEVKKIFELT
+379 
-390 SINFCPDTAHL
+390 
-401 FAAGA
+401 
-406 DPNKLILE
+406 
-414 LKDKISYIHLKGFQK
+414 
-429 NPFKFTPLDEGDLDN
+429 
-444 GKIIETLKKIN
+444 
-455 FNGWITNELDSW
+455 
-467 ADPFEGALR
+467 
-476 NYKFV
+476 
-481 EKYYKKN
+481 

>member
-1 MKALLQDLFKG
+1 MKFNIGDKVTKKNVKYVVKYLFQTDNITHQAIIIHQLNKLINDSDILLSLRDYIFK
-12 KRLSFKEAKQ
+12 
-22 ALLDIGKG
+22 
-30 NSNNSI
+30 NSNKIKQYPNS
-36 ISSFLT
+36 LDT
-42 VFMMRNISLQEL
+42 
-54 EGFKEALLELCIKID
+54 
-69 LSEYNAIDLCGTGGD
+69 CGTGGD

-271 SYNANRLNELKK
+271 SYNANRLIELFQGKK
-283 MLQNAGLKF
+283 D
-292 VASYSGGNLIFKEI
+292 SYRDITIINSIYAMQTIKPDYQFDNCFEI
-306 LDDELDKIKKSILIA
+306 LSNSLDNSIAFNHLNKIKK
-321 KELGAEHFVIGGG
+321 
-334 AKRFNGTNEDDYNR
+334 
-348 LGESLNKIDSLCKK
+348 
-362 NELQGH
+362 
-368 YHPHL
+368 
-373 STIVEG
+373 
-379 ADEVKKIFELT
+379 
-390 SINFCPDTAHL
+390 
-401 FAAGA
+401 
-406 DPNKLILE
+406 
-414 LKDKISYIHLKGFQK
+414 
-429 NPFKFTPLDEGDLDN
+429 
-444 GKIIETLKKIN
+444 
-455 FNGWITNELDSW
+455 
-467 ADPFEGALR
+467 
-476 NYKFV
+476 
-481 EKYYKKN
+481 

>member
-1 MKALLQDLFKG
+1 MCIRDRDNITHQAIIIHQLNKLINDSDILLSLRDYIFK
-12 KRLSFKEAKQ
+12 
-22 ALLDIGKG
+22 
-30 NSNNSI
+30 NSNKIKQYTNS
-36 ISSFLT
+36 LDT
-42 VFMMRNISLQEL
+42 
-54 EGFKEALLELCIKID
+54 
-69 LSEYNAIDLCGTGGD
+69 CGTGGD

-196 KGSAEIMS
+196 KSSAEIMS

-271 SYNANRLNELKK
+271 SYNANRLIELFQGKK
-283 MLQNAGLKF
+283 DSYRDITIINSIYAMQTIKPHYKF
-292 VASYSGGNLIFKEI
+292 DSCFEI
-306 LDDELDKIKKSILIA
+306 LSNSLDNSIAFNHLNKIKK
-321 KELGAEHFVIGGG
+321 
-334 AKRFNGTNEDDYNR
+334 
-348 LGESLNKIDSLCKK
+348 
-362 NELQGH
+362 
-368 YHPHL
+368 
-373 STIVEG
+373 
-379 ADEVKKIFELT
+379 
-390 SINFCPDTAHL
+390 
-401 FAAGA
+401 
-406 DPNKLILE
+406 
-414 LKDKISYIHLKGFQK
+414 
-429 NPFKFTPLDEGDLDN
+429 
-444 GKIIETLKKIN
+444 
-455 FNGWITNELDSW
+455 
-467 ADPFEGALR
+467 
-476 NYKFV
+476 
-481 EKYYKKN
+481 